1 MNAKD
6 LIEMCKGYTND
17 ALRGVVIPSVWMVE
31 DVEQCMDSQGVKRD
45 AFTYDEKV
53 AIMERAADLFGD
65 RGDTAIHDSIYDG
78 VEELAEKKKGEREDE
93 MLDGDDALSR
103 WGGYGPHDLDE
114 EADKWLRDALA
125 SGKWFDSGWHGF
137 SKETCEMRV
146 TRDGSGVKVEV
157 CASMDDLDD
166 YTLIMDCLTDEE
178 QVRMTEEMC
187 GRVAE
192 TLFQDET
199 FTTETER
206 SSDCMEN
213 PTVEQV
219 MEKASDLLRECDAKL
234 IGCFTQCKEAAL
246 RVLYEGDERLDEIL
260 KDRLCWYDGNN
271 GQKENEQ

>member
-6 LIEMCKGYTND
+6 LIEYCKGKSED
-17 ALRGVVIPSVWMVE
+17 ELRGIVIPSVWEVG
-31 DVEQCMDSQGVKRD
+31 DVEQIMMEQSVKKD
-45 AFTYDEKV
+45 DFTYDEKLKIIDD
-53 AIMERAADLFGD
+53 AIDECGGD
-65 RGDTAIHDSIYDG
+65 GDNEIRNTITG
-78 VEELAEKKKGEREDE
+78 KVVELKKAKVDA
-93 MLDGDDALSR
+93 LDGEDVLSR
-103 WGGYGPHDLDE
+103 WGGYGTHDLDE
-114 EADKWLRDALA
+114 PADRWLRNALS
-125 SGKWFDSGWHGF
+125 SGRLFDSGWHGF

-166 YTLIMDCLTDEE
+166 YTLIMDCLTDGE
-178 QVRMTEEMC
+178 QGRMTEEMC

-192 TLFQDET
+192 TLFQDES

-206 SSDCMEN
+206 ISDCMGN

-219 MEKASDLLRECDAKL
+219 MEKASDLLCECDAKL
-234 IGCFTQCKEAAL
+234 IGCFTQCKEATL
-246 RVLYEGDERLDEIL
+246 RVLYEGDARLDEIL